1 MIWSLFRLFLL
12 GCLFFCIFQFYLDN
26 CMNLYYN
33 CIKIINTVKTHHTV
47 HTEKHGERLRC
58 LIQKEGLYDHT
69 GLSGPASD
77 L

>member
-1 MIWSLFRLFLL
+1 MKLFYHIFYEISPIFL
-12 GCLFFCIFQFYLDN
+12 IFQFHLDN

-47 HTEKHGERLRC
+47 HTETWRTVAVFDSKG
-58 LIQKEGLYDHT
+58 GTYDHT